1 MGARAWRA
9 AFLAVAMAGGW
20 PAHGGKTAAIDARQA
35 RLGDVVRLLMA
46 QGAPRVVVSERIADR
61 EVTFAAKGI
70 SPAAALR
77 WLLRVEKLLVEEDE
91 KGRLALS
98 PPGEVQSLE
107 KNYKV
112 TKLAPTKEAADGLV
126 AFIERTILRLYPHRE
141 ADEDGTRLPRLE
153 VECEQGKLQVVAP
166 LMVQREVVAL
176 LNTLVAARSRRG
188 YKQVAV
194 RYRPTEIGFLCERN
208 APPAPKL
215 DGQLELEAGS
225 VEAWEAAWRLARAAG
240 ISFYVDPWDDALVKA
255 QVRLAAGKRSL
266 EATVSSLREQLGARL
281 RWYDGAWVFCRQ
293 GREALFGDYLMRVYN
308 LSGTGPFVR
317 SFVGITRNLVRPR
330 SLPSSVPSAFE
341 QVGEDLWLLGAP
353 SAWHDPLEE
362 FLKRP
367 AEPWRR
373 PGWRDRG
380 PGRWPG
386 RGRW

>member
-1 MGARAWRA
+1 MGARAWRMALVVAVMA
-9 AFLAVAMAGGW
+9 AGW
-20 PAHGGKTAAIDARQA
+20 SAHGGKTATIDARQA
-35 RLGDVVRLLMA
+35 RLGEVVKLMMA
-46 QGAPRVVVSERIADR
+46 QGAPRVVVSQKIADR

-77 WLLRVEKLLVEEDE
+77 WFSRVEKLLVEEDE

-98 PPGEVQSLE
+98 PPEEVRSLE
-107 KNYKV
+107 KTYKV
-112 TKLAPTKEAADGLV
+112 TKLAPTKEAADGLA
-126 AFIERTILRLYPHRE
+126 AFLEGTILRLYPHRE
-141 ADEDGTRLPRLE
+141 ADQSGARLPRLE
-153 VECEQGKLQVVAP
+153 VECEPAKLRVVAP

-176 LNTLVAARSRRG
+176 LNTMVSARSGRG

-194 RYRPTEIGFLCERN
+194 RYRSTEVGFLSERN
-208 APPAPKL
+208 ASPAPRL
-215 DGQLELEAGS
+215 DGQVELEAGA
-225 VEAWEAAWRLARAAG
+225 VEGWEAAWRLTRAAG
-240 ISFYVDPWDDALVKA
+240 MTFYVDPWDDALVKA

-266 EATVSSLREQLGARL
+266 EATVSSLRGQLGVRL
-281 RWYDGAWVFCRQ
+281 RWYDGAWVLCRQ
-293 GREALFGDYLMRVYN
+293 SREAFFGDYVMRAYN

-317 SFVGITRNLVRPR
+317 SFMGITRNLVRPR

-341 QVGEDLWLLGAP
+341 RVGEDLWLLGAP

-373 PGWRDRG
+373 PEWRDRG
-380 PGRWPG
+380 PGRRPG